1 MTLKVRMETA
11 NAILEKLNKMKPGE
25 YMALPEDGLV
35 KLMLKTGDK
44 KMVMYIDPEGLI
56 EQFAETI
63 LEKL

>member
-11 NAILEKLNKMKPGE
+11 NAILEKLNEMKPGE

-35 KLMLKTGDK
+35 KLILKTGDK

-56 EQFAETI
+56 EEFSKAI